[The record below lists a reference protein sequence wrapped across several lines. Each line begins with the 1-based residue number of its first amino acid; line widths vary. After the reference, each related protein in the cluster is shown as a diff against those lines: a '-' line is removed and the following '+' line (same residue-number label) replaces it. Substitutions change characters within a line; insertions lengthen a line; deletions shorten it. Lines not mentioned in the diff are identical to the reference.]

1 VALSLPQRLSIAI
14 VYSME
19 HALTWV
25 DEHRLI
31 TGLVALLLFLLIDD
45 IFIQR
50 GHAIRHNFPV
60 VGRLRYLLEMVGPE
74 LRQYWVSNDKE
85 EAPFNRDERR
95 WVYSSAKGQNKNFGF
110 GTTELLYSIGYP
122 LIKHAVFGFP
132 NEEAKYIGDDP
143 SAVPCLKV
151 MGAAHGRN
159 RPFRPTSI
167 INISAMSFGSLGA
180 NAVRAMSRGAAQ
192 ASACHNTGEG
202 GVSPYHKSGGAD
214 IMWQLGTGYFG
225 ARGDDG
231 RFNLDVLA
239 AEVESCSSIRC
250 IEIKLSQ
257 GAKPGK
263 GGILPGA
270 KVTAEIAAVRKIPQG
285 KDCMS
290 PNTHSEFSTVDELI
304 DFVEKIADRT
314 GLPVG
319 IKSAIGELQFWKDL
333 AQRMKERTQGPDFIT
348 IDGSEGGTGAAP
360 LAFSDHVA
368 LPFKIG
374 FARVYQVF
382 QEAQMTDKV
391 VWIGSGKLGFPDRT
405 VVALA
410 MGCDLVAIARE
421 AMLAIGCIQAQKCHT
436 GHCPAGVATQSKWFQ
451 AGLDVEG
458 KGDRMARYLKS
469 FRKELIAL
477 AHAAGYQHPA
487 QFTGE
492 DIEISTG
499 VNRFSTLSEVLGY
512 EKDEVPFTNML
523 DYRAMP

>member
-1 VALSLPQRLSIAI
+1 MEQALI
-14 VYSME
+14 
-19 HALTWV
+19 WV
-25 DEHRLI
+25 GEHRLI
-31 TGLVALLLFLLIDD
+31 TGLIAVLLFLLVDD

-50 GHAIRHNFPV
+50 THAIRHNFPL

-74 LRQYWVSNDKE
+74 LRQYWVANDKE

-122 LIKHAVFGFP
+122 LIKHEVFGFP
-132 NEEAKYIGDDP
+132 DAEAKYIGDDP
-143 SAVPCLKV
+143 STIPCLKV
-151 MGAAHGRN
+151 MGASHN
-159 RPFRPTSI
+159 RRRPYRPTSI

-180 NAVRAMSRGAAQ
+180 NAVRAMSRGAAL
-192 ASACHNTGEG
+192 ADACHNTGEG

-225 ARGDDG
+225 ARGEDG
-231 RFNLDVLA
+231 RFNIDVLA
-239 AEVESCSSIRC
+239 AEVESCPSIRC

-285 KDCMS
+285 KDCIS
-290 PNTHSEFSTVDELI
+290 PNTHSEFRTVDEMINFIEL
-304 DFVEKIADRT
+304 IADRT

-319 IKSAIGELQFWKDL
+319 IKSAIGQLQFWRDL
-333 AQRMKERTQGPDFIT
+333 AERMKERGQGPDFIT

-360 LAFSDHVA
+360 LTFSDHVA

-382 QEAQMTDKV
+382 LEAGITDRV

-410 MGCDLVAIARE
+410 MGCDLIAVARE
-421 AMLAIGCIQAQKCHT
+421 AMLAVGCIQAQKCHT

-451 AGLDVEG
+451 AGLDVES
-458 KGDRMARYLKS
+458 KGERMGRYLKS
-469 FRKELIAL
+469 FRKELITL
-477 AHAAGYQHPA
+477 SHAAGYEHPA
-487 QFTGE
+487 QFKGR
-492 DIEISTG
+492 DIEVSTG
-499 VNRFSTLSEVLGY
+499 VNRFSTLTEVLGY
-512 EKDEVPFTNML
+512 EKADVPFTNML
-523 DYRAMP
+523 DYQPMP